1 MPSKSVGA
9 IDVDK
14 SGYVSRD
21 DDTDDPDGQGSER
34 KGSDSDASDPGE
46 DDADGL
52 GSERKGSDND
62 TDDTDGQ
69 GSDRK
74 GSDSD
79 AYYPGEDD
87 ADGQGSERK
96 GDDAESERLLQEY
109 QAIAGVKAPGPAS
122 NINPEKLEA
131 DGTQDLQNLRQLPR
145 RYRARASQK
154 IPIYKE
160 ASSSVNSKDV
170 DNTGTLYRTV
180 ISLPYPYP
188 YPYRY
193 PDPYPY
199 PYPLPLPSRSTHV
212 NNKPLD
218 KPPR

>member
-1 MPSKSVGA
+1 VPSKSVGA

-34 KGSDSDASDPGE
+34 QGSDSDACDPGE
-46 DDADGL
+46 DDGDGL

-62 TDDTDGQ
+62 TDDPDGQ

-74 GSDSD
+74 G
-79 AYYPGEDD
+79 DD
-87 ADGQGSERK
+87 
-96 GDDAESERLLQEY
+96 GDSERLLQEY

-131 DGTQDLQNLRQLPR
+131 DDTQNLQNLRQQPR
-145 RYRARASQK
+145 RYPARSSQK
-154 IPIYKE
+154 IP
-160 ASSSVNSKDV
+160 SSVNSKDV
-170 DNTGTLYRTV
+170 DKTGTLYRTV

-199 PYPLPLPSRSTHV
+199 PLPLPSRTTHV
-212 NNKPLD
+212 TSP
-218 KPPR
+218 

>member
-1 MPSKSVGA
+1 VPSKSVGA

-34 KGSDSDASDPGE
+34 KGSDSDACDPGE

-62 TDDTDGQ
+62 TDDPDGQ

-79 AYYPGEDD
+79 VYNPGEDD

-96 GDDAESERLLQEY
+96 GDDGDSERLLQEY

-131 DGTQDLQNLRQLPR
+131 DDTQNLQNLRQQPR
-145 RYRARASQK
+145 RYPARSSQK
-154 IPIYKE
+154 IP
-160 ASSSVNSKDV
+160 SSVNSKDV
-170 DNTGTLYRTV
+170 DKTGTLYRTV

-188 YPYRY
+188 YRY
-193 PDPYPY
+193 PDPY

-212 NNKPLD
+212 TSP
-218 KPPR
+218 